1 MSNISDHQPYF
12 IVLDQIKPELI
23 PPKTVLIINK
33 NTPAATKH
41 FYDAV
46 TQAHINEKLN
56 KDIFSD
62 PNSNYDI
69 LEDILCNLYDE
80 HFPTKLVKFNKYR
93 HTSLHG
99 LLLVFSIRLNTK
111 TRCIVN

>member
-1 MSNISDHQPYF
+1 MNARQTNSNYFDTFCTNGFYPKITLPTRFAQNSCSLIDQLYIKISSSTRVTKAGIIMSNISDHQPYF

-46 TQAHINEKLN
+46 AQ
-56 KDIFSD
+56 
-62 PNSNYDI
+62 DI
-69 LEDILCNLYDE
+69 LMKN
-80 HFPTKLVKFNKYR
+80 
-93 HTSLHG
+93 
-99 LLLVFSIRLNTK
+99 
-111 TRCIVN
+111 